1 MKTRRLR
8 TAGLVTIAALGALLR
23 MLYAVA
29 TPYWT
34 HAYDW
39 QGHQQYI
46 RFLLENGHLPSATFG
61 WETFQPPLYYVTCAL
76 WLKYTAIVGFG
87 YGSLQSISVAI
98 SIATLLV
105 GLWIGILL
113 LKENLTGALIFGL
126 IMAVFPGLVVLA
138 SQISNDGLVTLLL
151 FIVIGLLLRWNEYR
165 QTRDV
170 IAASIVLGL
179 AILTKSTALLLI
191 PVLVISIV
199 TASHLSKK
207 RMAILLS
214 ATLMS
219 LVIIT
224 GWFFVLRFGVEGQT
238 SLVGNETGIHK
249 SIIVPLAAKD
259 FVTFNPFTTIN
270 FPFTD
275 DLTTPRREILFER
288 LIKTAHFGHHY
299 FAPIQLASTL
309 IVSGL
314 AMLVLMLFGMR
325 SQKFPGRIILVT
337 VFVVLIVGVIAH
349 RFRTP
354 SIANAHFRFIVPII
368 IPVIAFAVHAATD
381 SRKKYMRIALVG
393 AYASL
398 CFAVTMTLLRS

>member
-1 MKTRRLR
+1 MKARLLR

-46 RFLLENGHLPSATFG
+46 LFLLENGHLPSATFG

-76 WLKYTAIVGFG
+76 WLKYTAIVEFG

-105 GLWIGILL
+105 GLWIGMLL
-113 LKENLTGALIFGL
+113 CKENLTGALIFGL
-126 IMAVFPGLVVLA
+126 IMAVFPGLIVLS
-138 SQISNDGLVTLLL
+138 SQITNDGLVTLLL
-151 FIVIGLLLRWNEYR
+151 FIVIGLLLRWNEFR
-165 QTRDV
+165 QTKDV
-170 IAASIVLGL
+170 IAASIVLGF

-199 TASHLSKK
+199 TAANISKK

-214 ATLMS
+214 GTLMI

-224 GWFFVLRFGVEGQT
+224 GWFFVLRFGIEGQT
-238 SLVGNETGIHK
+238 SFVGNEAGIHK
-249 SIIVPLAAKD
+249 SIIVPLATKD
-259 FVTFNPFTTIN
+259 FVTFNPFTTIY

-275 DLTTPRREILFER
+275 DITTPRREILFER
-288 LIKTAHFGHHY
+288 LFKTAHFGHHY
-299 FAPIQLASTL
+299 FEPIRLGSTL
-309 IVSGL
+309 VVSGL
-314 AMLVLMLFGMR
+314 VMLVFMLLGMR
-325 SQKFPGRIILVT
+325 SKKFPGKIILLS
-337 VFVVLIVGVIAH
+337 VFAVFIVGVFIH

-354 SIANAHFRFIVPII
+354 SIANAHFRFIVPMI

-381 SRKKYMRIALVG
+381 TRKKYVRIALVG

-398 CFAVTMTLLRS
+398 CFAVTMRLLSW